1 LQRSEG
7 RLRAMANQTIVGI
20 GVAENGR
27 VTYINPRLEEMYGY
41 SLDELQGMDLMS
53 IVLEEDR
60 ALSSELMRK
69 RWSGE
74 LDQAHYVFRARRKDG
89 RIIDVEVHGSTVCLD
104 SGIALVSV
112 ALDITERVRAER
124 ELQAAQHQLKEQSIR
139 DSLTGLYNRRHFEEA
154 FAQEL
159 SMPEL
164 QRQAVSVVIVD
175 VDHFKSINDQHG
187 HPAGDEVLREVAQVI
202 RSHSRA
208 SDIFCRYGGEEFILV
223 MPGMRQEAAVARA
236 ELLRAEI
243 FAQRVRYDAAEIAVT
258 ASFGVASFPQD
269 GLNCGDLISAADK
282 ALYAAKHGGRNQV
295 RCAASM
301 GSM

>member
-41 SLDELQGMDLMS
+41 SLEELQGMDLMS
-53 IVLEEDR
+53 IVIEEDR

-74 LDQAHYVFRARRKDG
+74 LDEAHYVFRARRKDG
-89 RIIDVEVHGSTVCLD
+89 RIIDVEVHGSTARLD
-104 SGIALVSV
+104 SGMALVSV

-124 ELQAAQHQLKEQSIR
+124 ELQAVQLQLREQSIR

-154 FAQEL
+154 LAREL
-159 SMPEL
+159 IIH
-164 QRQAVSVVIVD
+164 QRTKREVSLVIAD
-175 VDHFKSINDQHG
+175 VDRFKSINDEFG

-202 RSHSRA
+202 RSHSRT

-223 MPGMRQEAAVARA
+223 MPGMPQAAAVERA

-243 FAQRVRYDAAEIAVT
+243 SCKTVHYGRAEIAVT

-269 GLNCGDLISAADK
+269 GLHSGDLITAADK
-282 ALYAAKHGGRNQV
+282 AMYAAKRGGRNQV
-295 RCAASM
+295 RSATKS
-301 GSM
+301 G